1 MYTKSSAF
9 TLIELLVVIAIIGI
23 LSAVGTLSYTSY
35 LGGTKQ
41 TAAESAMQQISLA
54 QTEEYSNSGEYYIQ
68 IETDVCTPDRTFS
81 DEIESKLFGGAD
93 VIADDIGYEM
103 CIAPTGSSY
112 VVIAKGGKNG
122 NCTITMTAN
131 GVWTRES
138 C

>member
-54 QTEEYSNSGEYYIQ
+54 QTEEYSNS
-68 IETDVCTPDRTFS
+68 V
-81 DEIESKLFGGAD
+81 
-93 VIADDIGYEM
+93 
-103 CIAPTGSSY
+103 
-112 VVIAKGGKNG
+112 
-122 NCTITMTAN
+122 
-131 GVWTRES
+131 
-138 C
+138 